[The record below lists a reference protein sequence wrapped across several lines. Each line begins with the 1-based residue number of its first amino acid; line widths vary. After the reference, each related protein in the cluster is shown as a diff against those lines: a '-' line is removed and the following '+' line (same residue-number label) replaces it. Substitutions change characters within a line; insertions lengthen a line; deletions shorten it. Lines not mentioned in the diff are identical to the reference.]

1 MSVATFR
8 PVTASRERPEQ
19 SSRRPLA
26 ARRHARAER
35 IVELAWADLPTE
47 HRLLLEN
54 IGAAQWRVVDQPLAD
69 CVDDLLRSA
78 GHSLMT
84 PADRC
89 GLEHAV
95 GVWIEQLRIVLVDA
109 GHPALSDVDD
119 PTFEMMLARIA
130 WHEWGHALSVVRA
143 ESADIADG
151 GRLLDIAPQGVG
163 ERIRRAGYRRSQYTH
178 EIVAD
183 IYALLMSRRRRGET
197 GKPPWLDDRIY
208 QLVRRISAWNE

>member
-1 MSVATFR
+1 LR
-8 PVTASRERPEQ
+8 QR
-19 SSRRPLA
+19 LA
-26 ARRHARAER
+26 APRLARAER
-35 IVELAWADLPTE
+35 IVQLAWNDLPSD

-54 IGAAQWRVVDQPLAD
+54 VGAARWRVVDQELAD

-78 GHSLMT
+78 GHPLMSQV
-84 PADRC
+84 DRL
-89 GLEHAV
+89 GLEHAI
-95 GVWIEQLRIVLVDA
+95 GVWIEQLRLVLIDA
-109 GHPALSDVDD
+109 GHPALSDVDEQ
-119 PTFEMMLARIA
+119 TFEMMLARTA

-151 GRLLDIAPQGVG
+151 ERLLDVSPPGVG

-178 EIVAD
+178 ELVAD

-208 QLVRRISAWNE
+208 QLVRRISTWNE

>member
-1 MSVATFR
+1 M
-8 PVTASRERPEQ
+8 TASREKPGH
-19 SSRRPLA
+19 SSRQPLA
-26 ARRHARAER
+26 ARRHTRAER

-54 IGAAQWRVVDQPLAD
+54 IGAAQWRVVDRPLAD
-69 CVDDLLRSA
+69 SVDDLLRSA

-84 PADRC
+84 ADRF

-95 GVWIEQLRIVLVDA
+95 GVWVEQLRIVLVDA

-119 PTFEMMLARIA
+119 QTFEMMLARIA

-151 GRLLDIAPQGVG
+151 ERLLGIAPTGVA
-163 ERIRRAGYRRSQYTH
+163 ECIRRAGYRRSQYTH
-178 EIVAD
+178 ELVAD

-197 GKPPWLDDRIY
+197 GRPPWLDDRIY
-208 QLVRRISAWNE
+208 QLVRRISTWNE